1 MPKAQANV
9 KPKDRNQIIR
19 IKRNGFQQI
28 FDKMVSLRVTAVVKQ
43 CGNKKYKF
51 KWRHLCPL
59 LKNTRWSGD
68 VVWRT
73 GKKNFNAVSHNRA
86 RP

>member
-59 LKNTRWSGD
+59 LK
-68 VVWRT
+68 
-73 GKKNFNAVSHNRA
+73 K
-86 RP
+86 